1 MARTG
6 RPREFDRD
14 KAVDAAM
21 MLFWAQGFEPTS
33 LQQLR
38 DAMGGISAAS
48 FYAAFGSKAAL
59 FREAVGHYLE
69 THGQALASLMDET
82 LPPKQAIE
90 TALRRS
96 ALMQT
101 APAHPPGCL
110 IVLGASNC
118 SPENLHIEALLKSE
132 RARNRQAIAAH
143 LARAV
148 ADGALPPTAD
158 VAMLAGVF
166 NTFLLGISSEARDG
180 AGWAAIDASI
190 TGLMSLWDDAARTAT

>member
-21 MLFWAQGFEPTS
+21 MLFWEQGFEPTS

-59 FREAVGHYLE
+59 FGEAVGHYLE
-69 THGQALASLMDET
+69 THGQATASLMDES

-96 ALMQT
+96 ARMQT
-101 APAHPPGCL
+101 APAHPRGCL

-132 RARNRQAIAAH
+132 RARNRLAIAAH

-148 ADGALPPTAD
+148 ADGALPPRAD
-158 VAMLAGVF
+158 TAMLAGVF
-166 NTFLLGISSEARDG
+166 NTFLLGISYEARDG
-180 AGWAAIDASI
+180 ATWAAIDASI
-190 TGLMSLWDDAARTAT
+190 TGLMRLWEDAARPVT